1 MAIDAFADVR
11 LPAEPGHF
19 APATRDHRPSAAV
32 GKVIES
38 VRSGHQWYWED
49 RGMDEELKAGISRSS
64 GRTKFLI
71 GGLLIIAAI
80 IYLIVS
86 STQASAQYYMT
97 IDELMAKKAEVADRD
112 LRISGAVEG
121 STIQYDAQSLTLEF
135 TIVNVPADMQAIE
148 DAGGLAA
155 VLHQAVTD
163 PTATRLPVVY
173 EGPMPDLMRDEA
185 QAIVTGRLGADGVF
199 HAEELLLK
207 CPTRYEEEVPVQAAE
222 T

>member
-1 MAIDAFADVR
+1 M
-11 LPAEPGHF
+11 G
-19 APATRDHRPSAAV
+19 
-32 GKVIES
+32 
-38 VRSGHQWYWED
+38 
-49 RGMDEELKAGISRSS
+49 EELKTVTGRSS
-64 GRTKFLI
+64 GRSKFLI
-71 GGLLIIAAI
+71 GGLLILAAI

-97 IDELMAKKAEVADRD
+97 IDELVAKKAEVADRD

-121 STIQYDAQSLTLEF
+121 STIQYDAQSLTLNF

-185 QAIVTGRLGADGVF
+185 QAIVTGRLDADGVF
-199 HAEELLLK
+199 HADELLLK